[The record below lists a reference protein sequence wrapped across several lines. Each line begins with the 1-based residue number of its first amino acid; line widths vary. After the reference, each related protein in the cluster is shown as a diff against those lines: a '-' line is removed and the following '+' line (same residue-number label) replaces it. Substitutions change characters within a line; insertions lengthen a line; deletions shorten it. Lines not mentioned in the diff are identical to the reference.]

1 MQQASAVTPAPAEAP
16 EPVRHSRRLTYS
28 QSVFFFPSV
37 DDSEKR
43 GIFAHLLYCN
53 CCNFNCKYSVN
64 YHSVDTLRVLP
75 AGCFAVRKYGLMKSH

>member
-16 EPVRHSRRLTYS
+16 EPVRHSGRLTYS
-28 QSVFFFPSV
+28 QSVFFPFV

-43 GIFAHLLYCN
+43 GIFVHLLYRN
-53 CCNFNCKYSVN
+53 YCNFNCKDSAN

-75 AGCFAVRKYGLMKSH
+75 AGCLL